1 MFFNSYMMLIVL
13 LSFQRLD
20 FTLKNLVY
28 LKAHVEVLVLT
39 RLQDSPQKDSY
50 ILLSSIYNMT

>member
-39 RLQDSPQKDSY
+39 RLQKDSY